1 MRRFEE
7 DVKDFF
13 SKANVVLDE
22 QNDFIKGIEKMFD
35 ITTLDKLFEQIKKQV
50 DDYFSTIDTKL
61 SKEKFINIDKYIKDI
76 ISKANKLYNEYN
88 KFYNDE
94 IKEYYKRIN
103 DMEKEI
109 PTKNIEEDK
118 DIIRKK
124 IKDLIRNKDKEF
136 IKISESLA
144 FKPELQ
150 SKFEELK
157 QSIENLY
164 DSCEGF
170 GNNTIKELETI
181 SNENNDFVAKNIIS
195 NINILNT
202 IFNGEEPL
210 KTNIDDIFEKNE
222 DLCCFVKQEDEYEN
236 YDKYLVP
243 KKENGKITS
252 VNLEYKQGDDVVKV
266 DFNKVKNINSL
277 NGLTGNT
284 TLKTIMKLYIDVYN
298 IREPIANT
306 VNKNIDEYI
315 EAKKYLLDSQN
326 GEIIRLANELKRI
339 FNEMSTKEKEPQ
351 LKYLDKNIDKIVT
364 FTDTGFDLGVAKTDE
379 EKKQAD
385 FKIYIEDMINTLVSV
400 NDLQQLFN
408 IKDYKEVKVSN
419 EEASGNYVSFEKD
432 NGVYKFKFKKM
443 FSTLKSIDNTYIKNI
458 KEYIINRLSKFLN
471 ENKVYDVTFNDATIR
486 ETYII
491 ESTKKT
497 KEDYT
502 KSLLNKKVLFKS
514 FGNDNN
520 FKSFLDKIKEG

>member
-13 SKANVVLDE
+13 SKATVVLDE

-109 PTKNIEEDK
+109 PTKNTEEDK

-277 NGLTGNT
+277 NGF
-284 TLKTIMKLYIDVYN
+284 KI
-298 IREPIANT
+298 
-306 VNKNIDEYI
+306 
-315 EAKKYLLDSQN
+315 Q
-326 GEIIRLANELKRI
+326 LKR
-339 FNEMSTKEKEPQ
+339 
-351 LKYLDKNIDKIVT
+351 
-364 FTDTGFDLGVAKTDE
+364 G
-379 EKKQAD
+379 
-385 FKIYIEDMINTLVSV
+385 
-400 NDLQQLFN
+400 
-408 IKDYKEVKVSN
+408 
-419 EEASGNYVSFEKD
+419 
-432 NGVYKFKFKKM
+432 
-443 FSTLKSIDNTYIKNI
+443 
-458 KEYIINRLSKFLN
+458 
-471 ENKVYDVTFNDATIR
+471 
-486 ETYII
+486 
-491 ESTKKT
+491 
-497 KEDYT
+497 
-502 KSLLNKKVLFKS
+502 
-514 FGNDNN
+514 
-520 FKSFLDKIKEG
+520 